1 MNFTSSLC
9 SINRDPIKK
18 ANYFEYLS
26 PILPNNDDD
35 QVTLS
40 NFRTSAEEMEIKYCG
55 ICLG

>member
-26 PILPNNDDD
+26 PILPNNDDG

-55 ICLG
+55 I